1 MKHKKYDILAK
12 LKQIKKSK
20 LIGNLN
26 TLNKEKDKLEDIKN
40 YLSKTLEENK
50 PKTEEFS
57 GTQLKQLSD
66 FNSEII
72 KKLEVSENRFNHLN
86 HEIIYNLKQ
95 INKIEKQRETIF
107 KKKKELLKIKLEAQE
122 NKRENFK
129 SKISSI

>member
-1 MKHKKYDILAK
+1 MQWNVGLKFASY

-40 YLSKTLEENK
+40 YLSKTLKENK

-72 KKLEVSENRFNHLN
+72 KKLEVSEIFTLN
-86 HEIIYNLKQ
+86 
-95 INKIEKQRETIF
+95 F
-107 KKKKELLKIKLEAQE
+107 
-122 NKRENFK
+122 
-129 SKISSI
+129 